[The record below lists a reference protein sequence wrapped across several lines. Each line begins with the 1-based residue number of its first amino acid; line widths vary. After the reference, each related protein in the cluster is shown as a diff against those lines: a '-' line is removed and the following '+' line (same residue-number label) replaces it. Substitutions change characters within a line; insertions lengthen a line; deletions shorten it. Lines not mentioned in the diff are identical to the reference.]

1 MVSFSLF
8 MNCLRDC
15 RAAVPLFSP
24 PPCGEGWGS
33 RSKCKNVDE
42 CESPPDPPPN
52 PPPQRGRALLEDDA
66 WIADALVAIDEV
78 DLLGLDLPA
87 SAVAHDAMPRPAG
100 EHSGLIAPEF
110 ADQKIRAHHAGVV
123 ARGGKNLDIG
133 DEAHRA
139 RRRRLRPG
147 EAGAH
152 AVDPILE
159 PAAVVEHHRNFA
171 PRVAGLR

>member
-1 MVSFSLF
+1 MSTNASHLPTPHPT
-8 MNCLRDC
+8 L
-15 RAAVPLFSP
+15 PHK
-24 PPCGEGWGS
+24 GEGL
-33 RSKCKNVDE
+33 K
-42 CESPPDPPPN
+42 
-52 PPPQRGRALLEDDA
+52 DDA
-66 WIADALVAIDEV
+66 RIAYTLVAIDEV

-87 SAVAHDAMPRPAG
+87 SAVAQDAMPRPAG

-152 AVDPILE
+152 PVDPILE
-159 PAAVVEHHRNFA
+159 PAAVVEHHR
-171 PRVAGLR
+171 